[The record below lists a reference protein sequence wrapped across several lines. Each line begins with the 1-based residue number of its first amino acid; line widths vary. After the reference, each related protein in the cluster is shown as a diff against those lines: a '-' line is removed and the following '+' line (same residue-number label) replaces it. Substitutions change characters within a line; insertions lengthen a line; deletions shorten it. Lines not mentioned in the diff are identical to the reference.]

1 MISSS
6 RARTIRGEVARVLR
20 SLFIAVALLCSF
32 APNFA
37 HADARS
43 KARRAFEEGMRLID
57 QKKYE
62 QGIELLIRAN
72 EALPHP
78 DVQYNIARACVDA
91 GKLPEAIQWFETYL
105 AGARNPVD
113 EADLRE
119 VVRALKAKVEP
130 ERAPP
135 PDVELTQPE
144 GDDPAEL
151 PKVKTIPLPEET
163 ARDLTRLEQLAED
176 MKPLAG
182 ERAKELSGIAQRMRD
197 VAQYNVEK
205 KPNTPVR
212 TKPAEEI
219 DPPVVTK
226 EPVQKAE
233 TPAVAVSLGEQKLRE
248 VEEYEEREVVTAAT
262 RVAARAQDAPAVV
275 WVITQREIRQRGYD
289 SVAEALKGVAGLHII
304 DDHVFVDIG
313 IRGVHSGLR
322 GMSRILKVLVDDHP
336 IAFRPTSGS
345 LLGLEMIPIRAVD
358 RIELIRGPASA
369 LYGAN
374 AFLGVLQIVT
384 RRGGDI
390 RGGSVGGRLGV
401 STSTE
406 DAAGNMAPQ
415 ASASLD
421 AVIGTREGDLS
432 ILMAAQIAHIN
443 RSGLSLPDTS
453 PFKLELDEGRRGP
466 SVGDTSTPASLF
478 GSLTYDLHKNG
489 SLNLQAGLQRLSS
502 HAEWLDYGAL
512 THFSNISVENLWVR
526 LSYDV
531 PFGEEAGLRAF
542 SSYSHAGP
550 TEEHRIRPLE
560 AFSLVPNENRHL
572 TEKFGS
578 DAVFSG
584 VELRWDLKKF
594 AVNTRIGADLD
605 VDIQRLNTGTT
616 VFDRAE
622 GANNRPGDTIQT
634 SVAAESQKTFTDIG
648 IYLQLSASPVTMLDL
663 IGGLRYD
670 YQDVYGSSL
679 NGRLGSVLRL
689 SEIFYVKALYGSS
702 FRAPAADQLYHG
714 SEYIG
719 DTTGCLDYAP
729 CAAVGL
735 KPQTAHTGELVL
747 GLALGESFSAQIT
760 GYVSF
765 VDDLILSFPNNL
777 NSFVTTN
784 AGTYLSKGLEMEVS
798 AEAFEVSGGFN
809 IGAHAH
815 LSLQN
820 TSANIPES
828 LFQPAE
834 SIRAEYRE
842 ASLFPAVSAGGGI
855 DLAYLPAKLGL
866 YVEGR
871 YVGARRASGS
881 NLALS
886 LGASEYDGEDLPGY
900 FELDMNLSTR
910 DLYLFAAGETVISLR
925 MTDALGVP
933 HAEGGYRG
941 WDIPA
946 IGRMVFLRIIQEY

>member
-1 MISSS
+1 
-6 RARTIRGEVARVLR
+6 VASVLR
-20 SLFIAVALLCSF
+20 RLIFSVAVFALLSPVSAF
-32 APNFA
+32 
-37 HADARS
+37 ADARS

-57 QKKYE
+57 LKKYE
-62 QGIELLIRAN
+62 PGIEMLIRAN

-91 GKLPEAIQWFETYL
+91 GMLPEAIQWFETYL
-105 AGARNPVD
+105 EGARNP
-113 EADLRE
+113 ADGDGVRE
-119 VVRALKAKVEP
+119 VIRALRARIEP
-130 ERAPP
+130 ERAPSEP
-135 PDVELTQPE
+135 ILSQPE
-144 GDDPAEL
+144 GDDPAEPP
-151 PKVKTIPLPEET
+151 PKQKSVPLPEET

-182 ERAKELSGIAQRMRD
+182 DRAKELAAIALRMRE
-197 VAQYNVEK
+197 VAQYNYEK
-205 KPNTPVR
+205 KPVP
-212 TKPAEEI
+212 KIKEEI
-219 DPPVVTK
+219 VTRDPVLNDPPK
-226 EPVQKAE
+226 IEA
-233 TPAVAVSLGEQKLRE
+233 PAVAVSLGEEKLRE

-262 RVAARAQDAPAVV
+262 RRAARAQDAPAVV

-304 DDHVFVDIG
+304 DDHVFIDIG

-322 GMSRILKVLVDDHP
+322 GMSRIIKVLVDDHP

-384 RRGGDI
+384 RQGGDI
-390 RGGSVGGRLGV
+390 RGGSLGLRGGLSM
-401 STSTE
+401 STQN
-406 DAAGNMAPQ
+406 AAGEMAPQ
-415 ASASLD
+415 GSASAD

-432 ILMAAQIAHIN
+432 ILMAAQISRMN

-453 PFKLELDEGRRGP
+453 PFKLELEEGRRGP

-478 GSLTYDLHKNG
+478 GALTYDLHKKG
-489 SLNLQAGLQRLSS
+489 VLSLQAGLQRLSAR
-502 HAEWLDYGAL
+502 AEWLDYGAL
-512 THFSNISVENLWVR
+512 THFTNVSVENLWVR
-526 LSYDV
+526 LGYDV
-531 PFGEEAGLRAF
+531 PFGEEAGFRAF
-542 SSYSHAGP
+542 SSYAHAGP

-560 AFSLVPNENRHL
+560 AFSLVPNENRHIA
-572 TEKFGS
+572 ESFGS

-594 AVNTRIGADLD
+594 AVSTRIGADLD
-605 VDIQRLNTGTT
+605 VDIQRLNTGIT

-634 SVAAESQKTFTDIG
+634 AVATEQQKTFTDIG
-648 IYLQLSASPVTMLDL
+648 VYLQISASPVALLDL

-670 YQDVYGSSL
+670 YQDIYGSSL

-689 SEIFYVKALYGSS
+689 SEAFYLKALYGSS

-747 GLALGESFSAQIT
+747 GVSLGESFNAQVT

-784 AGTYLSKGLEMEVS
+784 AGTYLSKGLELEVS

-809 IGAHAH
+809 IGAHAY
-815 LSLQN
+815 LALQN
-820 TSANIPES
+820 TSADIPQS

-842 ASLFPAVSAGGGI
+842 ASLFPSVSAGGGI
-855 DLAYLPAKLGL
+855 DLSYLPAKLGL
-866 YVEGR
+866 YLEGR
-871 YVGARRASGS
+871 FVGPRRASGS

-886 LGASEYDGEDLPGY
+886 LGASEYDGEDIPGY
-900 FELDMNLSTR
+900 FELDVNLSTR
-910 DLYLFAAGETVISLR
+910 DLYIFAAGETVISLR
-925 MTDALGVP
+925 MTDALGIQ

-941 WDIPA
+941 WDIPT
-946 IGRMVFLRIIQEY
+946 IGRMAFLRVIQEY